1 MKPNRGIY
9 LAVLMIPAF
18 AIVGALVLI
27 ILLAKFNI
35 IPLVFAVGLVLLQ
48 YLGLVVYLWKKMS
61 KP

>member
-18 AIVGALVLI
+18 TIVGALVLI